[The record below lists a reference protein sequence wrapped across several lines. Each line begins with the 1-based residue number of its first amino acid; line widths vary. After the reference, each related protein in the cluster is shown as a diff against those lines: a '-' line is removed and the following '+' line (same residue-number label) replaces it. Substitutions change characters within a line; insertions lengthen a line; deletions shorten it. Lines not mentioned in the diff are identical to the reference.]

1 MNITYFKVGDLV
13 THKTNNRV
21 KFVIFGIV
29 DDNIHCR
36 HLNNKGKVIRVAF
49 DYTEL
54 KFITVPE

>member
-1 MNITYFKVGDLV
+1 MNITDFKVGDLV

-54 KFITVPE
+54 KLV